1 MPTLFSLE
9 DMSVVEKEMKELD
22 LGDGDIPE
30 ETSSVAEIPSTAT
43 VTAGEGGVDDV
54 GETIE
59 EWKLGAIAPDLFH
72 NPAYLRRRCSHGDS
86 VVLPAA
92 TLDAGPDNGG
102 GGVEA
107 TTDANDRKSGE
118 GVAGDGDEGRDED
131 EPGGEDDAG

>member
-9 DMSVVEKEMKELD
+9 DMSGVEKEMKELD
-22 LGDGDIPE
+22 LGDEDIPE
-30 ETSSVAEIPSTAT
+30 ETSSVAEVPFAAT

-72 NPAYLRRRCSHGDS
+72 NPAYLGRRCSHGDS

-102 GGVEA
+102 RGVEA
-107 TTDANDRKSGE
+107 TTDANDRKSAE
-118 GVAGDGDEGRDED
+118 LD
-131 EPGGEDDAG
+131 